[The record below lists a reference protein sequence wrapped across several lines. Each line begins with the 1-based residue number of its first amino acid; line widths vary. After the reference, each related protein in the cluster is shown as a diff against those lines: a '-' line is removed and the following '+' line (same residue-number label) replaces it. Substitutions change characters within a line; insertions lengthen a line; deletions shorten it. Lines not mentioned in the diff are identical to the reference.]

1 MSFKRNKLNNYVS
14 FILFHLLKITALMT
28 FDNFSV
34 LELLKL

>member
-1 MSFKRNKLNNYVS
+1 MSFKRNKLNNVS